1 MHPIDV
7 SHLSWIISSEG
18 FKKQIEE
25 TVKEVYPEICHKG
38 IDEVKENVSK
48 AMEQEID
55 SLIKLVN
62 EKTSITDILN
72 AEKISNKSHTLYYW
86 YEKIIA

>member
-1 MHPIDV
+1 MHPNDV
-7 SHLSWIISSEG
+7 SHLSWIISREG

-25 TVKEVYPEICHKG
+25 TVKEVYPEVSPKG

-55 SLIKLVN
+55 SL
-62 EKTSITDILN
+62 LN
-72 AEKISNKSHTLYYW
+72 L
-86 YEKIIA
+86 